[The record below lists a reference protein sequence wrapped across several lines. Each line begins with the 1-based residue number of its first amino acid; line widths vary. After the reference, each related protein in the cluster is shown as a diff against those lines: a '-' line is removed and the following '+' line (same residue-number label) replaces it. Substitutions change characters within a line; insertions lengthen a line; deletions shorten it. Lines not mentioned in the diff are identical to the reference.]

1 MGEGLAH
8 GARQRGDVRY
18 LNTLC
23 GVKRWREATARALAP
38 ATMFQAQEA
47 FMTQQALTRTPIS
60 RRRFLGTTGAGVTAA
75 ILGGSVLPAGFG
87 RAVMAQDGGKEFHGA
102 WPYVDLGA
110 GGHFNSFVAN
120 GIMNSPNIYGDL
132 MTVPCGLQYWADNS
146 WMPLVAESWAF
157 ISSAGSASPA
167 ASPAAGG
174 EGGTVG
180 SHPSAV
186 DNAPADADTLQ
197 VKIRQGV
204 MWSNGDEVTAQD
216 FLDTFHIYKLLGN
229 TMWDYLGSVE
239 AVDDYT
245 VNFVMAQ
252 PSTVVERYVIRA
264 SVRPRA
270 TYGEIAQK
278 ARDLFDTGATSDDD
292 AWAQLLD
299 ELNQF
304 RPDEQIVN
312 GPYMIDAASITNAQL
327 SLVKNDSSYWAD
339 VLQFDKIV
347 NYNGETDTIS
357 AVVLSGDID
366 YATHGFPPAT
376 TETLIAEGVRIV
388 RPPSYSGAALKFN
401 YRALPHFADKR
412 VRQALAHAIDRDQAG
427 FVSLAESGVGV
438 KQMSGMSD
446 NFNEIWLSEDVVSQL
461 NPYEYDVDKA
471 AALLEEAG
479 WSKDGDTWMDPDGNP
494 AEYELIFPAE
504 WADYAATGA
513 NVAEQ
518 LTAFGIPIAAR
529 PITFT
534 QIGTDVTDGRFQMV
548 IQVWGAS
555 NNPHPHYSYVSAFFT
570 QNTRTDA
577 PEGRGMD
584 FPLVQETEV
593 LGEVDI
599 DALVVST
606 AEGMDVE
613 AQKVRIADAALV
625 FNELLNIIPLYERYG
640 NHAVLE
646 GARVQPWPAD
656 DHPAFLNAD
665 AMVTVFMYEGAI
677 KPVE

>member
-1 MGEGLAH
+1 MSTSSRHTVSRRTFLGGS
-8 GARQRGDVRY
+8 
-18 LNTLC
+18 
-23 GVKRWREATARALAP
+23 
-38 ATMFQAQEA
+38 
-47 FMTQQALTRTPIS
+47 ALTAAM
-60 RRRFLGTTGAGVTAA
+60 LGAGV
-75 ILGGSVLPAGFG
+75 VPAGFG
-87 RAVMAQDGGKEFHGA
+87 AAVIAQDGGTEFHSA
-102 WPYVDLGA
+102 WPYTDQGA

-132 MTVPCGLQYWADNS
+132 MLVPNGLQYWADNS

-157 ISSAGSASPA
+157 IASGGSASPA
-167 ASPAAGG
+167 ASPAAAGG
-174 EGGTVG
+174 GDSIG

-186 DNAPADADTLQ
+186 DSAPADADTLQ
-197 VKIRQGV
+197 VRIRQGV

-216 FLDTFHIYKLLGN
+216 FLDTFHIYKLQGN
-229 TMWDYLGSVE
+229 TMWDFLGSVE

-270 TYGEIAQK
+270 IYGEIAQK
-278 ARDLFDTGATSDDD
+278 ARDVFDSGATNADP
-292 AWAQLLD
+292 AWAQLVD

-304 RPDEQIVN
+304 RPEELVVN
-312 GPYMIDAASITNAQL
+312 GPYVIDPSSITNAQL
-327 SLVKNDSSYWAD
+327 TMVRNETSHWAD
-339 VLQFDKIV
+339 AIGFDRIV
-347 NYNGETDTIS
+347 NFNGETDTIS
-357 AVVLSGDID
+357 AVVLSGDVD

-376 TETLIAEGVRIV
+376 IETLINEGVRVV

-401 YRALPHFADKR
+401 YGVLTHFNDKR
-412 VRQALAHAIDRDQAG
+412 VRQALAHAIDREQAG

-446 NFNEIWLSEDVVSQL
+446 NFNEIWLEADVIAQL
-461 NPYEYDVDKA
+461 NPYEYDLDKA
-471 AALLEEAG
+471 TALLEEAG
-479 WSKDGDTWMDPDGNP
+479 WSKDGDRWMDPDGNP
-494 AEYELIFPAE
+494 AEYELIFPTE
-504 WADYAATGA
+504 WADYAATGT

-518 LTAFGIPIAAR
+518 LTAFGIQVSAR

-534 QIGTDVTDGRFQMV
+534 QIGTDVTDGRFQMA

-570 QNTRTDA
+570 QNTRTDQPA
-577 PEGRGMD
+577 GRGMD
-584 FPLVQETEV
+584 FPLVQETDV

-599 DALVVST
+599 DALVVAT

-613 AQKVRIADAALV
+613 AQRALIADAALV
-625 FNELLNIIPLYERYG
+625 FNELLNLIPLYERYG

-646 GARVQPWPAD
+646 GQRVQPWPAD
-656 DHPAFLNAD
+656 DHPAYLNAD
-665 AMVTVFMYEGAI
+665 AMVTILMYEGAI